1 MLPRV
6 NLIGR
11 LTRGPEIKYLPSGTC
26 VSSFGVASSEKQK
39 DKEIVCFID
48 CVVFGGLAE
57 KVVQPYL
64 KKGSQIYVEGRL
76 KLDQWTDQQ
85 GVKRSKHSITVEILQ
100 MMDSRQADG
109 DTNNAPMKQNKPTV
123 TYQDKDG
130 NEYEMPNIDD
140 SEIPFSGGIR

>member
-11 LTRGPEIKYLPSGTC
+11 LTREPEIKYLPSGTC
-26 VSSFGVASSEKQK
+26 VSSFGIASSEKQK

-64 KKGSQIYVEGRL
+64 KKGSQIYIDGKL
-76 KLDQWTDQQ
+76 KQQSWTDQQ
-85 GVKRSKHSITVEILQ
+85 GVKRSKHSITVESLQ

-109 DTNNAPMKQNKPTV
+109 DTNNAPMQQNKPTV

-130 NEYEMPNIDD
+130 NEYDMPDIDD

>member
-11 LTRGPEIKYLPSGTC
+11 LTREPELKYLQSGTC
-26 VSSFGVASSEKQK
+26 VSSFGIASSEKQK

-76 KLDQWTDQQ
+76 KLDQWTDDKGQ
-85 GVKRSKHSITVEILQ
+85 KRSKHSIHVETLQ
-100 MMDSRQADG
+100 MIDSRQSEEQPQR
-109 DTNNAPMKQNKPTV
+109 NAPKVETYDTQGNKTA
-123 TYQDKDG
+123 
-130 NEYEMPNIDD
+130 EYDFPDINDD
-140 SEIPFSGGIR
+140 EIPF